1 MAILAQAPVAFSNYT
16 TLTGTAEQITQ
27 VSAAGLAAG
36 VNNAVASNF
45 YLDSP
50 SANLLPGRSK
60 VTATGW
66 IKAHGATQ
74 TVKIALMWQA
84 WSGAS
89 RISIPLDTFT
99 VVASPTLLAGVFYD
113 FNLEQTFY
121 TEPNSGLLFAVL
133 PSLSINGNAVSIVTG
148 APSGPLPLPNL
159 SSASQTSPVTGINTS
174 YNYPAVSFCIGL
186 VNSVS
191 DTAETFALTSF
202 TLEQA

>member
-16 TLTGTAEQITQ
+16 TLTGTVEQITQ
-27 VSAAGLAAG
+27 VSAAGLTAG
-36 VNNAVASNF
+36 INGGVASNF

-50 SANLLPGRSK
+50 QANLLPGRSK

-74 TVKIALMWQA
+74 TVKLALMWQA
-84 WSGAS
+84 WQAGN
-89 RISIPLDTFT
+89 RIGIPLGTFT

-113 FNLEQTFY
+113 FLIEQEFY
-121 TEPNSGLLFAVL
+121 TELNSGLLFAVL
-133 PSLSINGNAVSIVTG
+133 PTVSINGNAVSITVG
-148 APSGPLPLPNL
+148 APAGPLALPNL
-159 SSASQTSPVTGINTS
+159 SSASQTEPITGINTS

-191 DTAETFALTSF
+191 DTAETFAMTQF
-202 TLEQA
+202 CLEQA